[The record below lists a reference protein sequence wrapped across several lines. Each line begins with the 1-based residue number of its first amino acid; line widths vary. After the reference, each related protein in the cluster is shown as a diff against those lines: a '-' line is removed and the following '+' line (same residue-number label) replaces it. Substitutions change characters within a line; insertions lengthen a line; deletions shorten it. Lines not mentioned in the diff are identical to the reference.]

1 LTLSELLDPAHTTPV
16 TDRVE
21 IAGLTLDSRAVEPG
35 FLFAAL
41 PGVKLHGSA
50 FAAQA
55 VARGAVAIVSDQAIA
70 GLDIPVIIVDDAAAA
85 LASMAARFYP
95 RQPGHIVAITGTNGK
110 SSTVEFL
117 RQIWTAAGIDGAS
130 LGTLGVARGASLETT
145 GYTTPDAVALHHAL
159 DALAADGVT
168 HLAMEASSHGLKQ
181 RRMDGA
187 RLAIGAFT
195 NLTQDHLDY
204 HPDFDDYFASK
215 ALLFTE
221 RLPDGADAV
230 INVDSQWG
238 DRMAELARARGL
250 KLTTIGWRG
259 SDLQIRE
266 ITPRP
271 ASQDVVFAWRG
282 VEHQVEVP
290 LVGEFQILNAL
301 GAAAIA
307 LTEGVALNIVLR
319 TLGQLGGVPGRLEKV
334 GETEAAAPV
343 LVDYAH
349 TPDGLDKLLRSARPH
364 TRGRIILV
372 FGCGGDRDPTKRVKM
387 GAIAASQAD
396 HVIVT
401 DDNPRSEDASLIRA
415 AILDGCPD
423 AEEIADRAAA
433 IARGVA
439 LLQPGDCLL
448 LAGKGHETGQTVAGV
463 VHPFDDR
470 EQGRKALLERKA
482 YLRQEGADA

>member
-1 LTLSELLDPAHTTPV
+1 VTLSELLDPALRTPG
-16 TDRVE
+16 TDRIE
-21 IAGLTLDSRAVEPG
+21 IAGLTLDSRAVRPG

-41 PGVKLHGSA
+41 PGVKLHGA
-50 FAAQA
+50 VFAPQAIAQ
-55 VARGAVAIVSDQAIA
+55 GAVAILSDQAIP
-70 GLDIPVIIVDDAAAA
+70 GLDVPVIMVDDAAAA
-85 LASMAARFYP
+85 LAAMAARFYP
-95 RQPGHIVAITGTNGK
+95 RQPGHVVAITGTNGK

-130 LGTLGVARGASLETT
+130 LGTLGVARGTSLETT
-145 GYTTPDAVALHHAL
+145 GYTTPDAVALHRAL

-181 RRMDGA
+181 RRMDGV

-204 HPDFDDYFASK
+204 HPDFDDYFVSK

-221 RLPDGADAV
+221 RLPDGAGAV
-230 INVDSQWG
+230 INVDSEWG
-238 DRMAELARARGL
+238 GRMATIASLRGL

-259 SDLQIRE
+259 GDLQIRE

-271 ASQDVVFAWRG
+271 ASQDVVFAWQG
-282 VEHQVEVP
+282 VEHHVEVP

-307 LTEGVALNIVLR
+307 LTEGVALEAVLGA
-319 TLGQLGGVPGRLEKV
+319 LAHLGGVPGRLEKV
-334 GETEAAAPV
+334 GETDAAAPV

-349 TPDGLDKLLRSARPH
+349 TPDGLDKLLRAARPH
-364 TRGRIILV
+364 TRGRVILV
-372 FGCGGDRDPTKRVKM
+372 FGCGGDRDPTKREKM
-387 GAIAASQAD
+387 GAIAARQAD

-401 DDNPRSEDASLIRA
+401 DDNPRSEDAALIRA
-415 AILDGCPD
+415 AILEGCPG
-423 AEEIADRAAA
+423 AEEIPDRAAA

-448 LAGKGHETGQTVAGV
+448 LAGKGHETGQTIAGV

-470 EQGRKALLERKA
+470 EEGRKALLARRAFLK
-482 YLRQEGADA
+482 QEGAHA